1 MKKIYQATAAASICF
16 AVLMGNVYAEENT
29 APVEIQK
36 ESENEQES
44 DSMARQ
50 FSCFQIK
57 LDGEEYSFPA
67 SVEAKW
73 MGECDRRGSAFST
86 GEKKK
91 QPHFPKRRGTDSGL
105 C

>member
-57 LDGEEYSFPA
+57 LDGESIPF
-67 SVEAKW
+67 
-73 MGECDRRGSAFST
+73 RRVWRNGSKMD
-86 GEKKK
+86 G
-91 QPHFPKRRGTDSGL
+91 RM
-105 C
+105 

>member
-44 DSMARQ
+44 DSMAG
-50 FSCFQIK
+50 S
-57 LDGEEYSFPA
+57 SPA
-67 SVEAKW
+67 F
-73 MGECDRRGSAFST
+73 R
-86 GEKKK
+86 
-91 QPHFPKRRGTDSGL
+91 
-105 C
+105 